1 MQQQQQKRRNVINPS
16 ENARKVDI
24 MALRAETVFI
34 WVAIAITSIGFFLLG
49 QDTAIKLGAPKWL
62 AFTVGV
68 VAGALSGYVTDYS
81 FRHLLEE
88 VVFQPL
94 AWLHPGSPKAERELF
109 FQIMGGIR
117 WLILATIVTALFV
130 GDWYSVQAVR
140 DPFANQAQ
148 EKPTTDVTTFSAAL
162 QNQLSAGAAPMAEQI
177 KTLKRDIAD
186 AEKRV
191 EAGNPGLVSLQK
203 EGNSWAAKELAGKK
217 ARATKEMKKDLDVL
231 QKEYNTAIS
240 DNTRLLN
247 TETKRIQESNL
258 QINNQNATQRT
269 SLSDLYF
276 YSGAGA
282 KALSVLLR
290 IFLVISF
297 LVKNPTLDANGDG
310 VVDGKDV
317 TAGAGGRPVFQ

>member
-1 MQQQQQKRRNVINPS
+1 MKEQAKHRNVINPS
-16 ENARKVDI
+16 ENARKVDT

-34 WVAIAITSIGFFLLG
+34 WVAIAITSMGFFLFG
-49 QDTAIKLGAPKWL
+49 QDVALKFGAPGWL
-62 AFTVGV
+62 AFAIGV
-68 VAGALSGYVTDYS
+68 VAGVLSGYVTDYS

-94 AWLHPGSPKAERELF
+94 AWLHPGSPKSERPLF

-117 WLILATIVTALFV
+117 WIILTIIVLALFV

-140 DPFANQAQ
+140 EPFANQAE
-148 EKPTTDVTTFSAAL
+148 EKATTDVTTFSAAL
-162 QNQLSAGAAPMAEQI
+162 TNQLKAGSAPMADQI
-177 KTLKRDIAD
+177 NALKADIAA

-191 EAGNPGLVSLQK
+191 EGANPGLVDLKK
-203 EGNSWAAKELAGKK
+203 EGNGWAARELSKMK
-217 ARATKEMKKDLDVL
+217 SSATKEMS
-231 QKEYNTAIS
+231 KELKTLTASYNSTIS
-240 DNTRLLN
+240 ENTKLLSA
-247 TETKRIQESNL
+247 ETQRVQLSNL
-258 QINNQNATQRT
+258 QADGQNATQRA
-269 SLSDLYF
+269 SLSNLYF

-310 VVDGKDV
+310 VVDGADV
-317 TAGAGGRPVFQ
+317 TAGAGGRPGFP